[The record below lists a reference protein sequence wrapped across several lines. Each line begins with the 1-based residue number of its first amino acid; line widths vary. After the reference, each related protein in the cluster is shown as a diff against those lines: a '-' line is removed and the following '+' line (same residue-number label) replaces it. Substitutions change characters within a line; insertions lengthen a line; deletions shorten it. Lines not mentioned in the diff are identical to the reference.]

1 MSIRKAKNG
10 GWIVDVSNGVDP
22 ITLNQRRIVRKGF
35 KTKKEA
41 IEAEQYIRGVELKSK
56 VSNGRITVNM
66 LYQLL
71 KQEDVINHRKQSYIN
86 TQDNNYN
93 RHIKDYFS
101 IVKDVSK
108 LDYDDIYKYREYLR
122 NTIAQNSNE
131 RLNPN
136 TINKIMVLLKKI
148 LDIGIKK
155 GYYTNNP
162 VKMLKKL
169 PIAKAQLS
177 YWSIDEFVEFQ
188 NLFEPEEYNYQLL
201 FTCLFFT
208 GMRLGEALALTWNDI
223 NFTTQTIHITKSI
236 YISKG
241 ISYISTTKT
250 KSGMRRITIHK
261 KLNDELKEW
270 KKTQY
275 KLLDNFITGDK
286 NELQIFQNS
295 PMVITKNATEKFYKK
310 ILKRDPN
317 LKRIRIHDFRH
328 SHASLLINQ
337 GEDYLVVKERLGHAS
352 ITTTIDTYSHLY
364 PSKQKDLA
372 DKLDNL
378 FKALY

>member
-1 MSIRKAKNG
+1 MAIRKAKNG

-56 VSNGRITVNM
+56 ISNGRITIDM

-93 RHIKDYFS
+93 RHIKDYFLKV
-101 IVKDVSK
+101 IDVSR
-108 LDYDDIYKYREYLR
+108 LDYDDIYKFREYLR
-122 NTIAQNSNE
+122 NTTAQNSNE
-131 RLNPN
+131 PLNPN

-169 PIAKAQLS
+169 PIAKAQLN
-177 YWSIDEFVEFQ
+177 YWSIEEFKEFL
-188 NLFEPEEYNYQLL
+188 NLFEPGEYNYQLF

-223 NFTTQTIHITKSI
+223 EFTTQTIHITKSI
-236 YISKG
+236 YISKD
-241 ISYISTTKT
+241 ISYLSTTKT
-250 KSGMRRITIHK
+250 KAGMRRITIHK

-275 KLLDNFITGDK
+275 KLLNNFIIGDI

-295 PMVITKNATEKFYKK
+295 PMGITKNATEKLYKK

-317 LKRIRIHDFRH
+317 IKRIRIHDFRH

-364 PSKQKDLA
+364 PSKQKSLA

-378 FKALY
+378 I

>member
-1 MSIRKAKNG
+1 MAIRKAKNSR
-10 GWIVDVSNGVDP
+10 WIVDVSNGVDP

-56 VSNGRITVNM
+56 ISNGRITVNM

-101 IVKDVSK
+101 KVKDVSK

-131 RLNPN
+131 PLNPN

-169 PIAKAQLS
+169 PIAKAQLN
-177 YWSIDEFVEFQ
+177 YWSIEEFKKFL

-223 NFTTQTIHITKSI
+223 DFTTQTIHITKSI

-250 KSGMRRITIHK
+250 RAGMRRITIHK
-261 KLNDELKEW
+261 KLNDELIDW
-270 KKTQY
+270 KKNQN
-275 KLLDNFITGDK
+275 KLLDNFVTGDI
-286 NELQIFQNS
+286 NELQLFQNS

-310 ILKRDPN
+310 ILKRDTN
-317 LKRIRIHDFRH
+317 LNRIRIHDFRH

-364 PSKQKDLA
+364 PSKQKSLA
-372 DKLDNL
+372 DKLNR
-378 FKALY
+378 LY

>member
-1 MSIRKAKNG
+1 MAIRKAKNG

-56 VSNGRITVNM
+56 ISNGRITVNM

-101 IVKDVSK
+101 KVKDVSK
-108 LDYDDIYKYREYLR
+108 LDYDDIYKFREYLR
-122 NTIAQNSNE
+122 NTIAQNSSE
-131 RLNPN
+131 PLNPN
-136 TINKIMVLLKKI
+136 TINKITVLLKKI

-169 PIAKAQLS
+169 PIAKAQLN
-177 YWSIDEFVEFQ
+177 YWSIEEFKEFL

-223 NFTTQTIHITKSI
+223 DFTTQTIHITKSI

-250 KSGMRRITIHK
+250 KAGMRRITIHK

-310 ILKRDPN
+310 ILKRETN

-337 GEDYLVVKERLGHAS
+337 GEDYLVVKERLGHSS

-364 PSKQKDLA
+364 PSKQKSLA
-372 DKLDNL
+372 DKLNR
-378 FKALY
+378 LY

>member
-1 MSIRKAKNG
+1 MAIRKAKNSR
-10 GWIVDVSNGVDP
+10 WIVDVSNGVDP

-56 VSNGRITVNM
+56 ISNGRITVNM

-101 IVKDVSK
+101 KVKDVSK

-131 RLNPN
+131 PLNPN

-169 PIAKAQLS
+169 PIAKAQLN
-177 YWSIDEFVEFQ
+177 YWSIEEFKKFL

-223 NFTTQTIHITKSI
+223 DFTTQTIHITKSI

-250 KSGMRRITIHK
+250 KAGMRRITIHK

-317 LKRIRIHDFRH
+317 IKRIRIHDFRH

-364 PSKQKDLA
+364 PSKQKSLA
-372 DKLDNL
+372 EKIDQLT
-378 FKALY
+378 

>member
-1 MSIRKAKNG
+1 MAIRKAKNG

-101 IVKDVSK
+101 KVKDVSK

-136 TINKIMVLLKKI
+136 TINKITVLLKKI

-378 FKALY
+378 I

>member
-1 MSIRKAKNG
+1 MAIRKAKNG
-10 GWIVDVSNGVDP
+10 GWIVDVSDGVDP

-41 IEAEQYIRGVELKSK
+41 IDAEQYIRGVELKSK
-56 VSNGRITVNM
+56 VSNGRITIDM

-71 KQEDVINHRKQSYIN
+71 KQEDVINNRKQSYIN

-93 RHIKDYFS
+93 RHIKDYFLK
-101 IVKDVSK
+101 VKDVSK
-108 LDYDDIYKYREYLR
+108 LDYDDIYKFREYLR
-122 NTIAQNSNE
+122 NTITQNSNE
-131 RLNPN
+131 PLNPN

-169 PIAKAQLS
+169 PIAKAQLN
-177 YWSIDEFVEFQ
+177 YWSIEEFKEFL

-208 GMRLGEALALTWNDI
+208 GIRLGEALALTWNDI
-223 NFTTQTIHITKSI
+223 DFTTQTIHITKSI

-241 ISYISTTKT
+241 ISYLSTTKT
-250 KSGMRRITIHK
+250 KAGMRRITIHK
-261 KLNDELKEW
+261 KFNDELKEW

-275 KLLDNFITGDK
+275 KLLNNFITGDID
-286 NELQIFQNS
+286 ELQIFQNS

-364 PSKQKDLA
+364 PSKQKNLA
-372 DKLDNL
+372 DKLNDL
-378 FKALY
+378 I

>member
-1 MSIRKAKNG
+1 MAIRKAKNS

-56 VSNGRITVNM
+56 ISNGRITVNM

-101 IVKDVSK
+101 KVKDVSK
-108 LDYDDIYKYREYLR
+108 LDYDDVYKYREFLR

-131 RLNPN
+131 PLNPN

-169 PIAKAQLS
+169 PIAKAQLN
-177 YWSIDEFVEFQ
+177 YWSIEEFKEFL

-223 NFTTQTIHITKSI
+223 DFKTQTIHITKSI

-250 KSGMRRITIHK
+250 KAGMRRIIIHK
-261 KLNDELKEW
+261 KLNDELINW
-270 KKTQY
+270 KKNQY
-275 KLLDNFITGDK
+275 KLLDNFVTGDI
-286 NELQIFQNS
+286 NELQLFQNS

-317 LKRIRIHDFRH
+317 IKRIRIHDFRH

-337 GEDYLVVKERLGHAS
+337 GEDYLLVKERLGHAS

-364 PSKQKDLA
+364 PSKQKSLA
-372 DKLDNL
+372 EKIDQLT
-378 FKALY
+378 

>member
-1 MSIRKAKNG
+1 MAIRKAKNG

-56 VSNGRITVNM
+56 ISNGRITVDM

-71 KQEDVINHRKQSYIN
+71 KQEDIINHRKQSYIN

-93 RHIKDYFS
+93 RHIKDYFLK
-101 IVKDVSK
+101 VKDVSR
-108 LDYDDIYKYREYLR
+108 LDYDDIYKFREYLG
-122 NTIAQNSNE
+122 NTIAQNSNQS
-131 RLNPN
+131 LNPN

-169 PIAKAQLS
+169 PIAKAQLN
-177 YWSIDEFVEFQ
+177 YWSIEEFKEFL

-223 NFTTQTIHITKSI
+223 DFTTQTIHITKSI

-250 KSGMRRITIHK
+250 KAGMRRITIHK
-261 KLNDELKEW
+261 KLNDELIEW
-270 KKTQY
+270 KKNQY
-275 KLLDNFITGDK
+275 ILLDNFVTGDK

-295 PMVITKNATEKFYKK
+295 PMVITKNATVKFYKK

-317 LKRIRIHDFRH
+317 LKHIRIHDFRH

-364 PSKQKDLA
+364 PSKQKSLA

-378 FKALY
+378 I

>member
-1 MSIRKAKNG
+1 MAIRKAKNG

-56 VSNGRITVNM
+56 ISNGRITVNM

-101 IVKDVSK
+101 KVKDVSK
-108 LDYDDIYKYREYLR
+108 LDYDDVYKYREYLR

-131 RLNPN
+131 PLNPN
-136 TINKIMVLLKKI
+136 TINKIMILLKKI

-169 PIAKAQLS
+169 PIAKAQLN
-177 YWSIDEFVEFQ
+177 YWSIEEFKEFL

-223 NFTTQTIHITKSI
+223 DFTTQTIHITKSI

-250 KSGMRRITIHK
+250 KAGMRRITIHK

-310 ILKRDPN
+310 ILKRETN

-337 GEDYLVVKERLGHAS
+337 GEDYLVVKERLGHSS

-364 PSKQKDLA
+364 PSKQKSLA
-372 DKLDNL
+372 DKLNR
-378 FKALY
+378 LY

>member
-41 IEAEQYIRGVELKSK
+41 IEAEQYIRGVKLKSK
-56 VSNGRITVNM
+56 ISNGRITIDM

-93 RHIKDYFS
+93 RHIKDYFLKV
-101 IVKDVSK
+101 IDVSR
-108 LDYDDIYKYREYLR
+108 LDYDDIYKFREYLR
-122 NTIAQNSNE
+122 NTTAQNSNE
-131 RLNPN
+131 PLNPN

-169 PIAKAQLS
+169 PIAKAQLN
-177 YWSIDEFVEFQ
+177 YWSIEEFKEFL

-223 NFTTQTIHITKSI
+223 EFTTQTIHITKSI

-241 ISYISTTKT
+241 ISYLSTTKT
-250 KSGMRRITIHK
+250 KAGMRRITIHK

-275 KLLDNFITGDK
+275 KLLNNFIIGDI
-286 NELQIFQNS
+286 NELQLFQNS
-295 PMVITKNATEKFYKK
+295 PMGITKNATEKLYKK

-317 LKRIRIHDFRH
+317 IKRIRIHDFRH

-364 PSKQKDLA
+364 PSKQKSLA

-378 FKALY
+378 V

>member
-1 MSIRKAKNG
+1 MAIRKAKNSR
-10 GWIVDVSNGVDP
+10 WIVDVSNGVDP

-56 VSNGRITVNM
+56 ISNGRITVNM

-101 IVKDVSK
+101 KVKDVSK
-108 LDYDDIYKYREYLR
+108 LDYDDIYKYREYLQ

-131 RLNPN
+131 PLNPN

-169 PIAKAQLS
+169 PIAKAQLN
-177 YWSIDEFVEFQ
+177 YWSIEEFKKFL

-223 NFTTQTIHITKSI
+223 DFTTQTIHITKSI

-250 KSGMRRITIHK
+250 KAGMRRITIHK

-295 PMVITKNATEKFYKK
+295 PMVITKNATEKLYKK

-364 PSKQKDLA
+364 PSKQKSLA

-378 FKALY
+378 I

>member
-1 MSIRKAKNG
+1 MAIRKAKNS

-56 VSNGRITVNM
+56 ISNGRITVNM

-101 IVKDVSK
+101 KVKDVSK
-108 LDYDDIYKYREYLR
+108 LDYDDVYKYREYLR

-131 RLNPN
+131 PLNPN

-169 PIAKAQLS
+169 PIAKAQLN
-177 YWSIDEFVEFQ
+177 YWSIEEFKEFL

-223 NFTTQTIHITKSI
+223 DFKTQTIHITKSI

-250 KSGMRRITIHK
+250 KAGMRRIIIHK
-261 KLNDELKEW
+261 KLNDELINW
-270 KKTQY
+270 KKNQY
-275 KLLDNFITGDK
+275 KLLDNFVTGDI
-286 NELQIFQNS
+286 NELQLFQNS

-317 LKRIRIHDFRH
+317 IKRIRIHDFRH

-337 GEDYLVVKERLGHAS
+337 GEDYLLVKERLGHAS

-364 PSKQKDLA
+364 PSKQKSLA
-372 DKLDNL
+372 EKIDQLT
-378 FKALY
+378 

>member
-1 MSIRKAKNG
+1 MAIRKAKNSR
-10 GWIVDVSNGVDP
+10 WIVDVSNGVDP

-56 VSNGRITVNM
+56 ISNGRITVNM

-101 IVKDVSK
+101 KVKDVSK

-131 RLNPN
+131 PLNPN

-169 PIAKAQLS
+169 PIAKAQLN
-177 YWSIDEFVEFQ
+177 YWSIEEFKKFL

-223 NFTTQTIHITKSI
+223 DFTTQTIHITKSI

-250 KSGMRRITIHK
+250 KAGMRRITIHK
-261 KLNDELKEW
+261 KLNDELIDW
-270 KKTQY
+270 KKNQY
-275 KLLDNFITGDK
+275 KLLDNFVTGDN
-286 NELQIFQNS
+286 NELQLFQNS
-295 PMVITKNATEKFYKK
+295 PMVVTKNATEKFYKK
-310 ILKRDPN
+310 ILKRETN

-337 GEDYLVVKERLGHAS
+337 GEDYLVVKERLGHSS

-364 PSKQKDLA
+364 PSKQKSLA
-372 DKLDNL
+372 DKLNR
-378 FKALY
+378 LY

>member
-1 MSIRKAKNG
+1 MAIRKAKNSR
-10 GWIVDVSNGVDP
+10 WIVDVSNGVDP

-56 VSNGRITVNM
+56 ISNGRITVNM

-101 IVKDVSK
+101 KVKDVSK

-131 RLNPN
+131 PLNPN

-169 PIAKAQLS
+169 PIAKAQLN
-177 YWSIDEFVEFQ
+177 YWSIEEFKKFL

-223 NFTTQTIHITKSI
+223 DFTTQTIHITKSI

-250 KSGMRRITIHK
+250 KAGMRRITIHK
-261 KLNDELKEW
+261 KLNDELIDW
-270 KKTQY
+270 KKNQY
-275 KLLDNFITGDK
+275 KLLDNFVTGDN
-286 NELQIFQNS
+286 NELQLFQNS
-295 PMVITKNATEKFYKK
+295 PMVVTKNATEKFYKK

-364 PSKQKDLA
+364 PSKQKSLA
-372 DKLDNL
+372 DKLNSL
-378 FKALY
+378 I

>member
-1 MSIRKAKNG
+1 MAIRKAKNS

-56 VSNGRITVNM
+56 ISNGRITFNM

-101 IVKDVSK
+101 KVKDVSK
-108 LDYDDIYKYREYLR
+108 LDYDDVYKYREYLR

-131 RLNPN
+131 PLNPN

-169 PIAKAQLS
+169 PIAKAQLN
-177 YWSIDEFVEFQ
+177 YWSIEEFKEFL

-223 NFTTQTIHITKSI
+223 DFTTQTIHITKSI

-250 KSGMRRITIHK
+250 KAGMRRITIHK
-261 KLNDELKEW
+261 KLNDELIDW
-270 KKTQY
+270 KKNQY
-275 KLLDNFITGDK
+275 KLLDNFVTGDI
-286 NELQIFQNS
+286 NELQLFQNS
-295 PMVITKNATEKFYKK
+295 PIVITKNATEKFYKK

-317 LKRIRIHDFRH
+317 LKHIRIHDLRH

-364 PSKQKDLA
+364 PSKQKSLA

-378 FKALY
+378 I

>member
-1 MSIRKAKNG
+1 MAIRKAKNG
-10 GWIVDVSNGVDP
+10 GWIVDVSNGVDS

-56 VSNGRITVNM
+56 ISNGRITVNM

-101 IVKDVSK
+101 KVKDVSK
-108 LDYDDIYKYREYLR
+108 LDYDDVYKYREYLR

-131 RLNPN
+131 PLNPN

-169 PIAKAQLS
+169 PIAKAQLN
-177 YWSIDEFVEFQ
+177 YWSIEEFKEFL

-223 NFTTQTIHITKSI
+223 DFTTQTIHITKSI

-250 KSGMRRITIHK
+250 KAGMRRITIHK
-261 KLNDELKEW
+261 KLNDELIDW
-270 KKTQY
+270 KKNQY
-275 KLLDNFITGDK
+275 KLLDNFVTGDI
-286 NELQIFQNS
+286 NELQLFQNS
-295 PMVITKNATEKFYKK
+295 PIVITKNATEKFYKK

-317 LKRIRIHDFRH
+317 LKHIRIHDLRH

-364 PSKQKDLA
+364 PSKQKSLA

-378 FKALY
+378 I

>member
-1 MSIRKAKNG
+1 MAIRKAKNS

-56 VSNGRITVNM
+56 ISNGRITVNM

-101 IVKDVSK
+101 KVKDVSK
-108 LDYDDIYKYREYLR
+108 LDYDDVYKYREYLR

-131 RLNPN
+131 PLNPN

-169 PIAKAQLS
+169 PIAKAQLN
-177 YWSIDEFVEFQ
+177 YWSIEEFKEFL

-208 GMRLGEALALTWNDI
+208 GMRLGEALALTWSDI
-223 NFTTQTIHITKSI
+223 DFTTQTIHITKSI

-250 KSGMRRITIHK
+250 KAGMRRITIHK
-261 KLNDELKEW
+261 KLNDELIDW
-270 KKTQY
+270 KKDQY
-275 KLLDNFITGDK
+275 KLLDNFVTGDI
-286 NELQIFQNS
+286 NELQLFQNS
-295 PMVITKNATEKFYKK
+295 PIVITKNATEKFYKK

-317 LKRIRIHDFRH
+317 LKHIRIHDLRH

-364 PSKQKDLA
+364 PSKQKSLA

-378 FKALY
+378 I

>member
-1 MSIRKAKNG
+1 
-10 GWIVDVSNGVDP
+10 
-22 ITLNQRRIVRKGF
+22 
-35 KTKKEA
+35 
-41 IEAEQYIRGVELKSK
+41 
-56 VSNGRITVNM
+56 M

-71 KQEDVINHRKQSYIN
+71 KREDIINHRKQSYIN

-93 RHIKDYFS
+93 RHIKKYFS
-101 IVKDVSK
+101 KVKDVSK
-108 LDYDDIYKYREYLR
+108 LDYDDVYKYREYLR

-131 RLNPN
+131 RLNLN

-155 GYYTNNP
+155 GYFTNNP

-169 PIAKAQLS
+169 PIAKAQLN
-177 YWSIDEFVEFQ
+177 YWSIEEFKEFL

-208 GMRLGEALALTWNDI
+208 GMPLGEALALTWNDI

-250 KSGMRRITIHK
+250 KAAMRLITIHK

-275 KLLDNFITGDK
+275 KLLDNFIAGDK

-295 PMVITKNATEKFYKK
+295 PMMITKNATEKFYKN

-328 SHASLLINQ
+328 SHPSLLI
-337 GEDYLVVKERLGHAS
+337 DYLVVKERLGHAS

-364 PSKQKDLA
+364 PSKQKSLA
-372 DKLDNL
+372 EKIDQLT
-378 FKALY
+378 

>member
-1 MSIRKAKNG
+1 MAIRKAKNS

-56 VSNGRITVNM
+56 ISNGRITFNM

-101 IVKDVSK
+101 KVKDVSK
-108 LDYDDIYKYREYLR
+108 LDYDDVYKYREYLR

-131 RLNPN
+131 PLNPN

-169 PIAKAQLS
+169 PIAKAQLN
-177 YWSIDEFVEFQ
+177 YWSIEEFKEFL

-208 GMRLGEALALTWNDI
+208 GIRLGEALALTWNDI
-223 NFTTQTIHITKSI
+223 DFTTQTIHITKSI

-250 KSGMRRITIHK
+250 KAGMRRITIHK
-261 KLNDELKEW
+261 KLNDELIDW
-270 KKTQY
+270 KKNQY
-275 KLLDNFITGDK
+275 KLLDNFVTGDI
-286 NELQIFQNS
+286 NELQLFQNS
-295 PMVITKNATEKFYKK
+295 PIVITKNATEKFYKK

-317 LKRIRIHDFRH
+317 LKHIRIHDLRH

-364 PSKQKDLA
+364 PSKQKSLA

-378 FKALY
+378 I

>member
-1 MSIRKAKNG
+1 MAIRKAKNSR
-10 GWIVDVSNGVDP
+10 WIVDVSNGVDP

-56 VSNGRITVNM
+56 ISNGRITVNM

-101 IVKDVSK
+101 KVKDVSK

-131 RLNPN
+131 PLNPN

-169 PIAKAQLS
+169 PIAKAQLN
-177 YWSIDEFVEFQ
+177 YWSIEEFKKFL

-223 NFTTQTIHITKSI
+223 DFTTQTIHITKSI

-250 KSGMRRITIHK
+250 KAGMRRITIHK
-261 KLNDELKEW
+261 KLNDELIDW
-270 KKTQY
+270 KKNQY
-275 KLLDNFITGDK
+275 KLLDNFVTGDN
-286 NELQIFQNS
+286 NELQLFQNS
-295 PMVITKNATEKFYKK
+295 PMVVTKNATEKLYKK

-364 PSKQKDLA
+364 PSKQKSLA

-378 FKALY
+378 I

>member
-1 MSIRKAKNG
+1 MAIRKAKNS

-56 VSNGRITVNM
+56 ISNGRITVNM

-101 IVKDVSK
+101 KVKDVSK
-108 LDYDDIYKYREYLR
+108 LDYDDVYKYREYLR

-131 RLNPN
+131 PLNPN

-169 PIAKAQLS
+169 PIAKAQLN
-177 YWSIDEFVEFQ
+177 YWSIEEFKEFL

-223 NFTTQTIHITKSI
+223 DFKTQTIHITKSI

-250 KSGMRRITIHK
+250 KAGMRRIIIHK
-261 KLNDELKEW
+261 KLNDELINW
-270 KKTQY
+270 KKNQY
-275 KLLDNFITGDK
+275 KLLDNFVTGDI
-286 NELQIFQNS
+286 NELQLFQNS

-317 LKRIRIHDFRH
+317 IKRIRIHDFQH

-337 GEDYLVVKERLGHAS
+337 GEDYLLVKERLGHAS

-364 PSKQKDLA
+364 PSKQKSLA
-372 DKLDNL
+372 EKIDQLT
-378 FKALY
+378 

>member
-1 MSIRKAKNG
+1 MAIRKAKNS

-56 VSNGRITVNM
+56 ISNGRITVNM

-101 IVKDVSK
+101 KVKDVSK
-108 LDYDDIYKYREYLR
+108 LDYDDVYKYREYLR

-131 RLNPN
+131 PLNPN

-169 PIAKAQLS
+169 PIAKAQLN
-177 YWSIDEFVEFQ
+177 YWSIEEFKEFL

-223 NFTTQTIHITKSI
+223 DFKTQTIHITKSI
-236 YISKG
+236 YISNG

-250 KSGMRRITIHK
+250 KAGMRRIIIHK
-261 KLNDELKEW
+261 KLNDELINW
-270 KKTQY
+270 KKNQY
-275 KLLDNFITGDK
+275 KLLDNFVTGDI
-286 NELQIFQNS
+286 NELQLFQNS

-317 LKRIRIHDFRH
+317 IKRIRIHDFRH

-337 GEDYLVVKERLGHAS
+337 GEDYLLVKERLGHAS

-364 PSKQKDLA
+364 PSKQKSLA
-372 DKLDNL
+372 EKIDQLT
-378 FKALY
+378 

>member
-1 MSIRKAKNG
+1 MAIRKAKNSR
-10 GWIVDVSNGVDP
+10 WIVDVSNGVDP

-56 VSNGRITVNM
+56 ISNGRITVNM

-101 IVKDVSK
+101 KVKDVSK

-131 RLNPN
+131 PLNPN

-169 PIAKAQLS
+169 PIAKAQLN
-177 YWSIDEFVEFQ
+177 YWSIEEFKKFL

-223 NFTTQTIHITKSI
+223 DFTTQTIHITKSI

-250 KSGMRRITIHK
+250 KAGMRRITIHS

-275 KLLDNFITGDK
+275 KLLDNFVTGDI
-286 NELQIFQNS
+286 NELQLFQNS

-317 LKRIRIHDFRH
+317 IKRIRIHDFRH

-352 ITTTIDTYSHLY
+352 ITTTIDIYSHLY
-364 PSKQKDLA
+364 PSKQKSLA
-372 DKLDNL
+372 EKIDQLT
-378 FKALY
+378 

>member
-1 MSIRKAKNG
+1 MAIRKAKNS

-56 VSNGRITVNM
+56 ISNGRITVNM

-101 IVKDVSK
+101 KVKDVSK
-108 LDYDDIYKYREYLR
+108 LDYDDVYKYREYLR
-122 NTIAQNSNE
+122 NTIAQNRNE
-131 RLNPN
+131 PLNPN

-169 PIAKAQLS
+169 PIAKAQLN
-177 YWSIDEFVEFQ
+177 YWSIEEFKEFL

-223 NFTTQTIHITKSI
+223 DFTTQTIHITKSI

-250 KSGMRRITIHK
+250 KAGMRRITIHK
-261 KLNDELKEW
+261 KLNDELIDW
-270 KKTQY
+270 KKNQY
-275 KLLDNFITGDK
+275 KLLDNFVTGDI
-286 NELQIFQNS
+286 NELQLFQNS
-295 PMVITKNATEKFYKK
+295 PIVITKNATEKFYKK

-317 LKRIRIHDFRH
+317 LKHIRIHDLRH

-364 PSKQKDLA
+364 PSKQKSLA

-378 FKALY
+378 I

>member
-1 MSIRKAKNG
+1 MAIRKAKNS

-56 VSNGRITVNM
+56 ISNGRITVNM

-101 IVKDVSK
+101 KVKDVSK
-108 LDYDDIYKYREYLR
+108 LDYDDVYKYREYLR

-131 RLNPN
+131 PLNPN

-169 PIAKAQLS
+169 PIAKAQLN
-177 YWSIDEFVEFQ
+177 YWSIEEFKEFL

-223 NFTTQTIHITKSI
+223 DFKTQTIHITKSI

-250 KSGMRRITIHK
+250 KAGMRRIIIHK
-261 KLNDELKEW
+261 KLNEELINW
-270 KKTQY
+270 KKNQY
-275 KLLDNFITGDK
+275 KLLDNFVTGDI
-286 NELQIFQNS
+286 NELQLFQNS

-317 LKRIRIHDFRH
+317 IKRIRIHDFRH

-364 PSKQKDLA
+364 PSKQKSLA
-372 DKLDNL
+372 EKIDQLT
-378 FKALY
+378 

>member
-1 MSIRKAKNG
+1 MAIRKAKKS

-56 VSNGRITVNM
+56 ISNGRITVNM

-101 IVKDVSK
+101 KVKDVSK
-108 LDYDDIYKYREYLR
+108 LDYDDVYKYREYLR

-131 RLNPN
+131 PLNPN

-169 PIAKAQLS
+169 PIAKAQLN
-177 YWSIDEFVEFQ
+177 YWSIEEFKEFL

-208 GMRLGEALALTWNDI
+208 GMRLGEALALTWSDI
-223 NFTTQTIHITKSI
+223 DFTTQTIHITKSI

-250 KSGMRRITIHK
+250 KAGMRRITIHK
-261 KLNDELKEW
+261 KLNDELIDW
-270 KKTQY
+270 KKDQY
-275 KLLDNFITGDK
+275 KLLDNFVTGDI
-286 NELQIFQNS
+286 NELQLFQNS
-295 PMVITKNATEKFYKK
+295 PIVITKNATEKFYKK

-317 LKRIRIHDFRH
+317 LKHIRIHDLRH

-364 PSKQKDLA
+364 PSKQKSLA

-378 FKALY
+378 I

>member
-1 MSIRKAKNG
+1 MAVRKAKNG

-93 RHIKDYFS
+93 RHIRDYFS
-101 IVKDVSK
+101 KVKDVSK

-131 RLNPN
+131 PLNPN

-169 PIAKAQLS
+169 PIAKAQLN
-177 YWSIDEFVEFQ
+177 YWSIEEFKKFL
-188 NLFEPEEYNYQLL
+188 NLFEPEEYHYQLL

-223 NFTTQTIHITKSI
+223 DFTTQTIHITKSI

-250 KSGMRRITIHK
+250 KAGMRRITIHK
-261 KLNDELKEW
+261 KLNDELIDW
-270 KKTQY
+270 KKNQY
-275 KLLDNFITGDK
+275 KLLDNFVTGDI
-286 NELQIFQNS
+286 NELQLFQNS
-295 PMVITKNATEKFYKK
+295 PIVITKNATEKFYKK

-317 LKRIRIHDFRH
+317 LKHIRIHDFRH

-364 PSKQKDLA
+364 PSKQKSLA

-378 FKALY
+378 I

>member
-1 MSIRKAKNG
+1 MAIRKAKNS

-56 VSNGRITVNM
+56 ISNGRITVDM

-71 KQEDVINHRKQSYIN
+71 KQEDIINHRKQSYIN

-93 RHIKDYFS
+93 RHIKDYFLK
-101 IVKDVSK
+101 VKDVSR
-108 LDYDDIYKYREYLR
+108 LDYDDIYKFREYLG
-122 NTIAQNSNE
+122 NTIAQNSNQS
-131 RLNPN
+131 LNPN

-169 PIAKAQLS
+169 PIAKAQLN
-177 YWSIDEFVEFQ
+177 YWSIEEFKEFL

-223 NFTTQTIHITKSI
+223 DFTTQTIHITKSI

-250 KSGMRRITIHK
+250 KAGMRRITIHK
-261 KLNDELKEW
+261 RLNDELIDW
-270 KKTQY
+270 KKNQY
-275 KLLDNFITGDK
+275 KLLDNFVTGDI
-286 NELQIFQNS
+286 NELQLFQNS
-295 PMVITKNATEKFYKK
+295 PIVITKNATEKFYKK

-317 LKRIRIHDFRH
+317 LKHIRIHDLRH

-364 PSKQKDLA
+364 PSKQKSLA

-378 FKALY
+378 I

>member
-1 MSIRKAKNG
+1 MAIRKAKNG

-22 ITLNQRRIVRKGF
+22 ITLNQRKIVRKGF

-56 VSNGRITVNM
+56 ISNGRITIDI

-93 RHIKDYFS
+93 RHIKDYFLKV
-101 IVKDVSK
+101 IDVSR
-108 LDYDDIYKYREYLR
+108 LDYDDIYKFREYLR

-131 RLNPN
+131 PLNPN
-136 TINKIMVLLKKI
+136 TINKIIVLLKKI

-162 VKMLKKL
+162 IKMLKKL
-169 PIAKAQLS
+169 PITKAQLN
-177 YWSIDEFVEFQ
+177 YWSIEEFKEFL
-188 NLFEPEEYNYQLL
+188 NLFESEEYNYQLL

-223 NFTTQTIHITKSI
+223 DFTTQTIHITKSI

-241 ISYISTTKT
+241 ISYLSTTKT
-250 KSGMRRITIHK
+250 KAGMRRITIHK
-261 KLNDELKEW
+261 KLNDELIDW
-270 KKTQY
+270 KKNQY
-275 KLLDNFITGDK
+275 KLLDNFVTGDI
-286 NELQIFQNS
+286 NELQLFQNS
-295 PMVITKNATEKFYKK
+295 PIVITKNATEKFYNK

-364 PSKQKDLA
+364 PSKQKSLA

-378 FKALY
+378 V

>member
-1 MSIRKAKNG
+1 MAIRKAKNS

-56 VSNGRITVNM
+56 ISNGRITFNM

-101 IVKDVSK
+101 KVKDVSK
-108 LDYDDIYKYREYLR
+108 LDYDDVYKYREYLR
-122 NTIAQNSNE
+122 NTIAQNRNE
-131 RLNPN
+131 PLNPN

-169 PIAKAQLS
+169 SIAKAQLN
-177 YWSIDEFVEFQ
+177 YWSIEEFKEFL

-223 NFTTQTIHITKSI
+223 DFTTQTIHITKSI

-250 KSGMRRITIHK
+250 KAGMRRITIHK
-261 KLNDELKEW
+261 KLNDELIDW
-270 KKTQY
+270 KKNQY
-275 KLLDNFITGDK
+275 KLLDNFVTGDI
-286 NELQIFQNS
+286 NELQLFQNS
-295 PMVITKNATEKFYKK
+295 PIVITKNATEKFYKK

-317 LKRIRIHDFRH
+317 LKHIRIHDLRH

-364 PSKQKDLA
+364 PSKQKSLA

-378 FKALY
+378 I

>member
-1 MSIRKAKNG
+1 MAIRKAKNSR
-10 GWIVDVSNGVDP
+10 WIVDVSNGVDP

-56 VSNGRITVNM
+56 ISNGRITVNM

-101 IVKDVSK
+101 KVKDVSK

-131 RLNPN
+131 PLNPN

-169 PIAKAQLS
+169 PIAKAQLN
-177 YWSIDEFVEFQ
+177 YWSIEEFKKFL

-208 GMRLGEALALTWNDI
+208 GIRLGEALALTWNDI
-223 NFTTQTIHITKSI
+223 DFTTQTIHITKSI

-250 KSGMRRITIHK
+250 KAGMRRITIHK
-261 KLNDELKEW
+261 KLNDELIDW
-270 KKTQY
+270 KKNQY
-275 KLLDNFITGDK
+275 KLLDNFVTGDI
-286 NELQIFQNS
+286 NELQLFQNS

-364 PSKQKDLA
+364 PSKQKSLA

-378 FKALY
+378 L